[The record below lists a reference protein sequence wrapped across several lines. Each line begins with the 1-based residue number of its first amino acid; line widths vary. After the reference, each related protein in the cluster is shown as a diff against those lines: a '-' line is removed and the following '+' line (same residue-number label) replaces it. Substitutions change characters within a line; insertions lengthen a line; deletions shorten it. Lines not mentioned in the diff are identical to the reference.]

1 MRLKLFFSPKSGIVL
16 IAALFLCG
24 CASSPSPR
32 FYTLT
37 PIQNEVAYK
46 GASQSHRAVIGIGPV
61 KMAEYLENSKIVT
74 RPGDNQVLKAEFDRW
89 AGSLKNNFINVL
101 AEDIGFFLP
110 SAQILLYPFRVP
122 EPVDYQV
129 MVDVTRFDGQLGEA
143 VWLDSRWTIVAGPEN
158 KLIKTHPSSIVE
170 PVTGSKYEDLVAA
183 ESRALGKLSQ
193 EIARALKSAG
203 RM

>member
-1 MRLKLFFSPKSGIVL
+1 MTVKLFSIPTAVIVV
-16 IAALFLCG
+16 IAAVFLCG
-24 CASSPSPR
+24 CASPSPR

-46 GASQSHRAVIGIGPV
+46 GASQSHRAVIGIGPI

-74 RPGDNQVLKAEFDRW
+74 RPGDNQVVKAEFDRW

-110 SAQILLYPFRVP
+110 SAQILLYPFRTP

-129 MVDVTRFDGQLGEA
+129 MVDVIRFDGQLGQA

-170 PVTGSKYEDLVAA
+170 PVTGSTYGDLVAA

-203 RM
+203 GI